1 MYVWEIPNRGAC
13 IILQLN
19 SLAPCLHFTALTDG
33 DLDLGIIILF
43 ADDTEL
49 VKINLRNYLIVFRM
63 S

>member
-1 MYVWEIPNRGAC
+1 MQSQTC

-33 DLDLGIIILF
+33 DLDPGIIILF

-49 VKINLRNYLIVFRM
+49 DAIIRAGKEKFEELLD
-63 S
+63 